1 MLQPLAIAAILVVMF
16 LPPRH
21 GVLVLCFSLPLA
33 TFAVLG
39 NVLLSDLLVMALYV
53 VTVVQVLRTRRVMP
67 KAARAPL
74 VWLAL
79 LLLWAGLGAWFMPR
93 IFHHASD
100 VTTLRQVDG
109 RFVIGSFLLEPGGGN
124 AMQFMRLTLSAGA
137 FAAIATL
144 RLGADPHRLVVH
156 ALAVAT
162 IVHILLAGL
171 DWVGHTLGFPWIMSP
186 IRTLPQAILIDQHY
200 PGLRR
205 LIGGFTE
212 PASFGL
218 FTLGLYGFW
227 LRFTLAARQYRWPA
241 LCAVVLGCL
250 AVRSTSAAA
259 LGGFFVITLLAAMG
273 PGGFFRSG
281 IRRSARQRRAIPFG
295 VILLALAPAVIAGV
309 IVLFQLSP
317 DVQAVLGTGLF
328 DKLTSQSAT
337 ERLGWNAQAIENL
350 KDSFG
355 LGLGIGS
362 ARASSWGL
370 SVLANLGLP
379 GAFLFGGFLYSVL
392 RQTSNGHQ
400 RRDDC
405 TPIIDA
411 LRWGCFSILLQ
422 SMLTA
427 PFPNLGVPFFVMAGF
442 CVALRQ
448 EGCAQSSTTGS
459 RARAVPP
466 RRVLP

>member
-1 MLQPLAIAAILVVMF
+1 MLLPFAIAAILVVMF

-39 NVLLSDLLVMALYV
+39 NVLLSDLLVMALCV
-53 VTVVQVLRTRRVMP
+53 AIFVQVLLTRRVML
-67 KAARAPL
+67 KTAQGPL

-93 IFHHASD
+93 IFDHASD
-100 VTTLRQVDG
+100 VVTLRQVDG
-109 RFVIGSFLLEPGGGN
+109 RFVIDSFLLEPSGAN
-124 AMQFMRLTLSAGA
+124 ATQFVRLVLSAGA
-137 FAAIATL
+137 FAAIATP
-144 RLGADPHRLVVH
+144 RLGADPHRVVLR
-156 ALAVAT
+156 AVAVAT
-162 IVHILLAGL
+162 IVHITLSGL
-171 DWVGHTLGFPWIMSP
+171 DWMGHAFGVPWLMSP
-186 IRTLPQAILIDQHY
+186 VRTLPQAILVNQHY

-218 FTLGLYGFW
+218 FTLGLYAFW
-227 LRFTLAARQYRWPA
+227 LRFALAAWQSLWPA
-241 LCAVVLGCL
+241 LCAVVLGGF

-259 LGGFFVITLLAAMG
+259 MGGFAAITILAALG
-273 PGGFFRSG
+273 PGGFLHRGFGRGS
-281 IRRSARQRRAIPFG
+281 QRRNAISFG
-295 VILLALAPAVIAGV
+295 VILFSLAPVLIAGAIV
-309 IVLFQLSP
+309 IVQLFP
-317 DVQAVLGTGLF
+317 DVRAVLETGLLG
-328 DKLTSQSAT
+328 KLTSQSAT

-379 GAFLFGGFLYSVL
+379 GALLYGGFLYSVL
-392 RQTSNGHQ
+392 RHPSGGD
-400 RRDDC
+400 RRWNDC
-405 TPIIDA
+405 TPTIDA
-411 LRWGCFSILLQ
+411 LRWGCFAILLQ

-448 EGCAQSSTTGS
+448 AGQQGSSATGS